1 MAHDDTVGTHC
12 GTLMQLSGED
22 LNPES
27 ISSLLSL
34 KPFSSKKR
42 GEPTARPRPGRPT
55 PLARRGVLSYSTHTL
70 QSNDINDHFR
80 YLLAAILPVAGEVKS
95 LVDRDH
101 LSWGIVCFFDDPPSD
116 WRAAIDPSIA
126 KKVDEL
132 GIELFLDDPTTITF
146 VEET

>member
-1 MAHDDTVGTHC
+1 M
-12 GTLMQLSGED
+12 
-22 LNPES
+22 
-27 ISSLLSL
+27 
-34 KPFSSKKR
+34 
-42 GEPTARPRPGRPT
+42 ARPRPGRPT

-80 YLLAAILPVAGEVKS
+80 YLLQAIAPVASEVKS

-101 LSWGIVCFFDDPPSD
+101 LSWEIVCFFDDPPPNLC
-116 WRAAIDPSIA
+116 AALDPSIA

-132 GIELFLDDPTTITF
+132 GIELFSGDPNTITV